1 MHLKEERSYLLI
13 YLLVFFL
20 SLHHRF
26 FWTLRFQTEGEI
38 PRRYSYLFAIL
49 RRNWRAY
56 WSQPVAGR
64 RESRVYA
71 GTTGHVLRV
80 YPCRRKRWRSAY
92 CMYTLYFFDY
102 CEATYFLFLPWD
114 IYLFKSHYGSCLST
128 CGKNWLFV
136 FRVPRSSFFAL
147 SIRLEIFC
155 WKTTI
160 FISVKVKTD
169 SREEDDNL

>member
-1 MHLKEERSYLLI
+1 MNYALPSQRKMVNNRNHRQGVLTFPEKKSLSCLAPSSVWLDGPVEKRQTARSPLHWSYEI
-13 YLLVFFL
+13 VFLVLTRFKHSCTWRRKGRTYWYIFLFFL

-64 RESRVYA
+64 REPRVYA

-80 YPCRRKRWRSAY
+80 YPCRRKQWRSAY
-92 CMYTLYFFDY
+92 CMYTL
-102 CEATYFLFLPWD
+102 
-114 IYLFKSHYGSCLST
+114 
-128 CGKNWLFV
+128 
-136 FRVPRSSFFAL
+136 
-147 SIRLEIFC
+147 
-155 WKTTI
+155 
-160 FISVKVKTD
+160 
-169 SREEDDNL
+169 